1 MNNRVNG
8 FSPESC
14 QIFFGITA
22 CLSQVSVAQFLLCYL
37 HNSSE
42 FLCDWTYVVLVNH
55 QCCLTKLH
63 IQYDLTTV
71 I

>member
-1 MNNRVNG
+1 MCNRVNG

-22 CLSQVSVAQFLLCYL
+22 CLSQVSVTQFLLCYL
-37 HNSSE
+37 RNSSE
-42 FLCDWTYVVLVNH
+42 FLYDWTYVVFVN

-63 IQYDLTTV
+63 IQYELTT
-71 I
+71 II